1 MDFLHNSFAVEIAE
15 YDEWKERSRKS
26 NFFELVYVLD
36 GSGYQAVNH
45 MQYPYASNGI
55 FLLPAAKCHY
65 YDVKERTRFLFVR
78 FTGSY
83 FIPGPNDVIDYSG
96 WFSRLNF
103 IFGHHD
109 YHPGELVEDPADKAQ
124 LKSLLD
130 IILQEYQRK
139 DICSYFII
147 QNTLVSVLA
156 VICRNIQK
164 KRLNGHRFTDSRF
177 ADLINFIS
185 FNIMDVEKLSVPSLA
200 QRFHI
205 AETYFSEYFRRN
217 ANERFQDYVMKL
229 RLRIAESRALYTD
242 VALQDIALELGF
254 TDSSHMNRMMK
265 KFYGKGMRQIRVE
278 QKVADR

>member
-1 MDFLHNSFAVEIAE
+1 MDFLHDSFAVEIAE
-15 YDEWKERSRKS
+15 YDEWRERSRKS
-26 NFFELVYVLD
+26 NFFELVYVLN
-36 GSGYQAVNH
+36 GSGYQGVNH
-45 MQYPYASNGI
+45 MQYPYTQNGI
-55 FLLPAAKCHY
+55 FLLPTAKCHY
-65 YDVKERTRFLFVR
+65 YKVKERTRFLFVR
-78 FTGSY
+78 FTGNY
-83 FIPGPNDVIDYSG
+83 FMPGPHDAVDYSS

-130 IILQEYQRK
+130 IILQEYKRQ
-139 DICSYFII
+139 DICSAFII
-147 QNTLVSVLA
+147 QNTLVAVLA

-164 KRLNGHRFTDSRF
+164 KKLGSHRFTDSRF

-185 FNIMDVEKLSVPSLA
+185 FHITDLEKLSVSYLS
-200 QRFHI
+200 QNFHI

-229 RLRIAESRALYTD
+229 RLKIAESRAIYTD
-242 VALQDIALELGF
+242 AAMQDIALELGF

-265 KFYGKGMRQIRVE
+265 KYYGKGMREIRGAN
-278 QKVADR
+278 KMADR

>member
-1 MDFLHNSFAVEIAE
+1 MDFLHDSFAVEIAT

-36 GSGYQAVNH
+36 GAGYQMVNQ
-45 MQYPYASNGI
+45 MQFPYTTNGI
-55 FLLPAAKCHY
+55 FLLPAAKCHSY
-65 YDVKERTRFLFVR
+65 EVKERSCFLFVR

-83 FIPGPNDVIDYSG
+83 FIPGPTDVVDYSS

-130 IILQEYQRK
+130 VILHEYQRK
-139 DICSYFII
+139 DICSAFII

-164 KRLNGHRFTDSRF
+164 KKLDGRRFTDTRF

-185 FNIMDVEKLSVPSLA
+185 FNITDVEKLSVPNLSK
-200 QRFHI
+200 QFHI

-217 ANERFQDYVMKL
+217 ADERFQDYVMKL
-229 RLRIAESRALYTD
+229 RLKIAESRALYTD
-242 VALQDIALELGF
+242 TALQHIASELGF

-265 KFYGKGMRQIRVE
+265 KFYGKGMRQIR
-278 QKVADR
+278 AGA